1 MATAGSTG
9 VPHMPAYVAVVGP
22 GDEATAG
29 DCAVAERAGRLL
41 AERGAIVVCGG
52 LGGVMRAA
60 AEGAR
65 ARGGTAVGLLPGRDR
80 AAGNPALSIALPTGL
95 GELRNGL
102 VVGVSDAV
110 IAVGG
115 SWGTQSEIALAMR
128 SGTPVAVINGWP
140 VQIPAGSSARA
151 LPAVTS
157 AEAAVTAIF
166 AALGR

>member
-1 MATAGSTG
+1 MTPAGLTG
-9 VPHMPAYVAVVGP
+9 SPQRPAFVAVVGP
-22 GDEATAG
+22 GVEATAG
-29 DCAVAERAGRLL
+29 DCAVAERVGQLL

-52 LGGVMRAA
+52 LGGVMQAA
-60 AEGAR
+60 AEGTR

-102 VVGVSDAV
+102 VVGVSDAI

-128 SGTPVAVINGWP
+128 SERPVAVINGWP
-140 VQIPAGSSARA
+140 VQIPDGS
-151 LPAVTS
+151 PASTPPSVAS
-157 AEAAVTAIF
+157 AEAAVSAIF

>member
-1 MATAGSTG
+1 
-9 VPHMPAYVAVVGP
+9 
-22 GDEATAG
+22 
-29 DCAVAERAGRLL
+29 
-41 AERGAIVVCGG
+41 
-52 LGGVMRAA
+52 
-60 AEGAR
+60 
-65 ARGGTAVGLLPGRDR
+65 
-80 AAGNPALSIALPTGL
+80 
-95 GELRNGL
+95 
-102 VVGVSDAV
+102 V